1 MSASPRVQF
10 AWTIIV
16 RGAVGIALAILAF
29 VMPAVTAAALGTLVG
44 VYALTDGAVTVASAT
59 RASGTDMRS
68 SLFVIEG
75 VLGVVAGLTAFFTR
89 HDAPQLLAPLVAAW
103 SITAGV
109 FRITAAVHVHHPTRE
124 WLLSLSGAVGVA
136 LGLVVLQ
143 YQDAGPDSVAWALGV
158 YAAFSGSMLAACG
171 IRLRRGPAPVP
182 A

>member
-10 AWTIIV
+10 AWAIIL

-44 VYALTDGAVTVASAT
+44 AYALTDGAVAVASAT
-59 RASGTDMRS
+59 RASGTDLRS

-75 VLGVVAGLTAFFTR
+75 ALGVVAGLTAFFAR
-89 HDAPQLLAPLVAAW
+89 HEAPQLLIPLVAAW

-143 YQDAGPDSVAWALGV
+143 YQDAGPDSVASALGV
-158 YAAFSGSMLAACG
+158 YAGVAGVMMAVCG
-171 IRLRRGPAPVP
+171 VRLRRGPAAV
-182 A
+182 AA

>member
-10 AWTIIV
+10 AWAIIV
-16 RGAVGIALAILAF
+16 RGAVGIALAVLAF
-29 VMPAVTAAALGTLVG
+29 VLPAVTAAALGTLVG
-44 VYALTDGAVTVASAT
+44 AYALTDGAVAVASAT

-75 VLGVVAGLTAFFTR
+75 GLGVVAGLTALIAR
-89 HDAPQLLAPLVAAW
+89 HDAPYLLAPLVAAW

-124 WLLSLSGAVGVA
+124 SLRALSGAVGIA

-143 YQDAGPDSVAWALGV
+143 YQDASPDDVAWALGG
-158 YAAFSGSMLAACG
+158 YAGIAGVMLAAWG
-171 IRLRRGPAPVP
+171 LRLRRARAPV
-182 A
+182 AV

>member
-10 AWTIIV
+10 AWAIIV
-16 RGAVGIALAILAF
+16 RGAVGIVLAILAF
-29 VMPAVTAAALGTLVG
+29 VMPAVTVAALGTLVG
-44 VYALTDGAVTVASAT
+44 VYVLTDGAVAVASGT

-75 VLGVVAGLTAFFTR
+75 ALGVVVGLTALFVR
-89 HDAPQLLAPLVAAW
+89 HDAPHLLVPLVAAW

-109 FRITAAVHVHHPTRE
+109 FRITAAVHVHQPTRE
-124 WLLSLSGAVGVA
+124 WLLALSGAVGVA

-143 YQDAGPDSVAWALGV
+143 YQDAGPDSVAWALGA
-158 YAAFSGSMLAACG
+158 YAGISGIMLATCG
-171 IRLRRGPAPVP
+171 FRLRRGPAPVP